1 MNTTSDYF
9 NGSIA
14 NFRLFN
20 RVLTSDEIYQL
31 YAYQKE
37 YFGYGD
43 LSMTLKAG
51 RLGIGTSE
59 PRAALDVRGDIHAN
73 GAPAFPIPVAAFHKL
88 SASTTSTNQTENIR
102 SGWIAFTGADT
113 TTPGVIEAYTMSAGT
128 TTQNT
133 SSGVVVK
140 LCKQGMYKIEGS
152 FSIQTQTGINSH
164 IGIDIKPVPNGYIT
178 GNQNRVHYTAGGA
191 GQMDGYSYIPG
202 GTNNVQQQFHRMQI
216 LRVSETPGYAYV
228 TMTPNSN
235 LDTHFQFANWA
246 NYAQAMLFV
255 TYLG

>member
-1 MNTTSDYF
+1 MAANGVLDFQSTNKLIFRGANANVVIDTQNLSLGVGHQGEGAITSNLFVTGNAHTTSD
-9 NGSIA
+9 
-14 NFRLFN
+14 
-20 RVLTSDEIYQL
+20 
-31 YAYQKE
+31 
-37 YFGYGD
+37 
-43 LSMTLKAG
+43 LSVG
-51 RLGIGTSE
+51 
-59 PRAALDVRGDIHAN
+59 GDIYRN
-73 GAPAFPIPVAAFHKL
+73 GVPAFPIPVGVFHKL
-88 SASTTSTNQTENIR
+88 SASTTSTTHTENIR